1 MKESIR
7 NSRKV
12 KKAFVA
18 CVLGLAVLS
27 VAFHAAAVPK
37 GANGETCL
45 SSETGVKHDIKGKTH
60 TCDKCVYNKCD
71 GSGKE
76 IKCTKVTHWSNCV
89 ASIVKPGGT
98 VMAPVGSLQNAP
110 ITPAPPK
117 TSTGVTSARPS
128 VSAGANLQPKSP
140 GGVVRASTQLNCANG
155 KSFEVNTGNKN
166 GSCSVNI
173 VNGKPV
179 SAGCSDV
186 GGSGAGAN
194 VNTAEASCATGCG
207 STSGSGSCKAVN

>member
-7 NSRKV
+7 NFRKG

-37 GANGETCL
+37 GANGETCS
-45 SSETGVKHDIKGKTH
+45 SSETGVKHDIKGKTY

-89 ASIVKPGGT
+89 ASVVKPGGR

-117 TSTGVTSARPS
+117 TSTPKAPTTSEMNR
-128 VSAGANLQPKSP
+128 Q
-140 GGVVRASTQLNCANG
+140 
-155 KSFEVNTGNKN
+155 
-166 GSCSVNI
+166 
-173 VNGKPV
+173 
-179 SAGCSDV
+179 
-186 GGSGAGAN
+186 
-194 VNTAEASCATGCG
+194 
-207 STSGSGSCKAVN
+207 